1 MRLPLSF
8 LILSVCLAACG
19 GGDGTGVPAS
29 APPVDQPD
37 PFTDVDRAASA
48 AFSAQ
53 AISGM
58 GLAIYDAAGN
68 RRFEKMYGNFAPDQR
83 IAIAS
88 ASKLVSGLTILRLVD
103 QGFLTLD
110 ATTGAV
116 LGWTGPQAAIT
127 LRQLLS
133 FTSGLPPEAPCTVQ
147 VAIDLADCV
156 GQISRMDL
164 LATPGTRF
172 DYGSTHLQVA
182 ARMAEVVAGQSWQ
195 DVFATQIRTP
205 LGLGTDMVFY
215 TAPRQALGT
224 RNPLVAGGLRATMNE
239 YARVL
244 HLEFDRGAFQGNTL
258 IGAALF
264 DAQATEPYPSAEIG
278 NSPFEKIGVDFHYG
292 LAAWLECPP
301 PATNCSVLSSPG
313 AFGFTPWV
321 DRDGGYYA
329 ILAMEVTE
337 SQSQVVEFS
346 VRLAQDLKPLI
357 RSALRSQ

>member
-1 MRLPLSF
+1 MRRIFPALL
-8 LILSVCLAACG
+8 LLCCLAACG
-19 GGDGTGVPAS
+19 GGDEGTTTPVTP
-29 APPVDQPD
+29 PPVVQPD
-37 PFTDVDRAASA
+37 PFVNVDRAASA

-53 AISGM
+53 GLGGM

-68 RRFEKMYGNFAPDQR
+68 KRFEKMYGSFAPDQR

-103 QGFLTLD
+103 QGFLSLD
-110 ATTGAV
+110 STTGAV

-133 FTSGLPPEAPCTVQ
+133 FTSGLPPEAPCTLLAGLTLAECV
-147 VAIDLADCV
+147 DL
-156 GQISRMDL
+156 ISGMDL
-164 LATPGTRF
+164 VASPGTRF

-182 ARMAEVVAGQSWQ
+182 ARMAEVVTGQSWAN
-195 DVFATQIRTP
+195 VFATQLKAP
-205 LGLGTDMVFY
+205 LGLGADMAYY
-215 TAPRQALGT
+215 TAPRQAVGSS
-224 RNPLVAGGLRATMNE
+224 NPLVAGGLRATMNE

-244 HLEFDRGAFQGNTL
+244 QLEFNRGTFQGNAL

-264 DAQATEPYPSAEIG
+264 NAQATEPFPNAEIG
-278 NSPFEKIGVDFHYG
+278 NSPFQKIGIDYHYG

-301 PATNCSVLSSPG
+301 PATNCAVLSSPG

-337 SQSQVVEFS
+337 SQSGVVEFS

-357 RSALRSQ
+357 RAAL